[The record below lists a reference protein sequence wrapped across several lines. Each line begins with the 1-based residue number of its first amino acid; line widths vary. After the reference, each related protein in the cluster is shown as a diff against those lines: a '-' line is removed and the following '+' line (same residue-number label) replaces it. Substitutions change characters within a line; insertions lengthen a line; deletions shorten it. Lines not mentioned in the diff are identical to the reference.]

1 MRKFLVALLALT
13 LALGL
18 TACGGNETQE
28 APDLA
33 AYYNDFI
40 ASLGEDNAPMM
51 MEVTEDFMDSTYP
64 GLSDYELNQR
74 VIYTAAISAVAFE
87 MALVECANES
97 DVEAV
102 QGIFQSRIDN
112 QVNGGAMYPAT
123 AEAWQNAEVLVN
135 GNVVALIVAGDYQ
148 ADAVTAFNDLFQ

>member
-40 ASLGEDNAPMM
+40 ASL
-51 MEVTEDFMDSTYP
+51 
-64 GLSDYELNQR
+64 R
-74 VIYTAAISAVAFE
+74 
-87 MALVECANES
+87 
-97 DVEAV
+97 
-102 QGIFQSRIDN
+102 
-112 QVNGGAMYPAT
+112 
-123 AEAWQNAEVLVN
+123 
-135 GNVVALIVAGDYQ
+135 
-148 ADAVTAFNDLFQ
+148 